1 MAKTTDFI
9 AILWQK
15 QSILLRFHGDFR
27 AKKKDFIE
35 IMWRKKYI
43 LVELQGNIFLMK
55 IIYFLSIIIENVA

>member
-1 MAKTTDFI
+1 MAKTIDFI
-9 AILWQK
+9 EISW
-15 QSILLRFHGDFR
+15 RFQG
-27 AKKKDFIE
+27 KKIDFIE